1 LPPILRISDSRFA
14 IESNRLQGELE
25 MAAQNGA
32 TATAAAKAH
41 EALFAY
47 WASLRAGARLP
58 SRSDLNPKDI
68 KRLLPTVSLI
78 DVLADTPKPGL
89 IDYRMRL
96 AGTGLYGVYGRE
108 ITGRRLAEVY
118 SASAA
123 DYWRRE
129 LGAVVAERRPAVGV
143 HNLGWRGASHLSIL
157 WLRLP
162 LATDGERVDMILGFD
177 AVIGLAQAVSGIR
190 AA

>member
-1 LPPILRISDSRFA
+1 
-14 IESNRLQGELE
+14 

-32 TATAAAKAH
+32 PVAARAH
-41 EALFAY
+41 EELFAY
-47 WASLRAGARLP
+47 WASLKGGARLP
-58 SRSDLNPKDI
+58 ARRDLDPTDI

-78 DVLADTPKPGL
+78 DVLHDAPKRGL
-89 IDYRMRL
+89 IDYRVRL

-118 SASAA
+118 SPQAT
-123 DYWRRE
+123 DYWRTE
-129 LGAVVAERRPAVGV
+129 LGKVVAEGRPAVGV
-143 HNLGWRGASHLSIL
+143 HNLAWRGAGHLSIL

-162 LATDGERVDMILGFD
+162 LASDGERVDMILGFD
-177 AVIGLAQAVSGIR
+177 AVLGVQQASTGIR